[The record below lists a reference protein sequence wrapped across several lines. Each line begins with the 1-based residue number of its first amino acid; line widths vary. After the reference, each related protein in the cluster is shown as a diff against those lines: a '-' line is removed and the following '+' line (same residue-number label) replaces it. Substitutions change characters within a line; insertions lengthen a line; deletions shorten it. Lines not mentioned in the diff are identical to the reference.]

1 MTTEEIVNMAKL
13 YAPRIDDETIE
24 CFGKLEKHIGNNEQV
39 KFAFT
44 SAFFTENSTSFAKN
58 VAIVVTDCAI
68 YICGKQNGLLKHLV
82 RKITSAF
89 SLDVCNM
96 NGGWN
101 VIINK
106 HIRLSMAHEQ
116 QARLVSQ
123 KFEEVLGVQC
133 KDKIVKEKKN
143 TVYDFFWLGRTLI
156 TLGSILTVLAVLAS
170 LAMLFS
176 YGLLVAFIVFV
187 SGALSGLLVC
197 GIGAIVVNTSEL
209 VKMGKEK

>member
-1 MTTEEIVNMAKL
+1 MTTEEIINMAKL
-13 YAPRIDDETIE
+13 YTPRIDDETIE
-24 CFGKLEKHIGNNEQV
+24 CFGKLEKHIDNNEQV

-44 SAFFTENSTSFAKN
+44 SAFFSENSTSFAKN

-68 YICGKQNGLLKHLV
+68 YICGKQDGLLKYLF
-82 RKITSAF
+82 RRITSAF
-89 SLDVCNM
+89 SMNVCNM

-101 VIINK
+101 LIINK
-106 HIRLSMAHEQ
+106 HIRLSMASEQ
-116 QARLVSQ
+116 QARFVSL
-123 KFEEVLGVQC
+123 KFEDVLGVQSI
-133 KDKIVKEKKN
+133 DKIVKEKKT

-156 TLGSILTVLAVLAS
+156 TLGSILTVLAFLES

-187 SGALSGLLVC
+187 SGVLSGLLVC
-197 GIGAIVVNTSEL
+197 GIGALVVNTSEL